1 MIRFLGLDVGDAT
14 VGVAISDPLG
24 YTAQGLEN
32 YRRVS
37 VKEDVNHMIDYIE
50 EYHVTKLVVGLPL
63 NMNGSKGP
71 QAEKVEAFVKQIEK
85 KIRYGKRI
93 DWDVDVVYWDERLTT
108 TQVEKMMI
116 TADLSRAKRKSI
128 VDKMA
133 AMVILQSY
141 LDGGNR

>member
-1 MIRFLGLDVGDAT
+1 MIRYLGLDVGDAT
-14 VGVAISDPLG
+14 VGLAMSDPLG

-37 VKEDVNHMIDYIE
+37 VKEDVSHIVDIIE
-50 EYHVTKLVVGLPL
+50 EYHVTKLVVGQPL

-71 QAEKVEAFVKQIEK
+71 QAEKVEVFVKQIVK
-85 KIRYGKRI
+85 KIKHGGKI
-93 DWDVDVVYWDERLTT
+93 DWEVQVVHWDERLTT

-141 LDGGNR
+141 LDGGN